1 MKSQIIYSQILPHP
15 GRFPDESVLFYDS
28 VLAKNKDF
36 KNWARTF
43 RFKIALRSGESLK
56 TIDSLKAVL
65 NKISKMDVAK
75 STNLTFIGVG
85 GGSIGDF
92 VGFAASV
99 FLRGR
104 KLVLIPSTWL
114 AAVDSS
120 HGGKNG
126 LNFLKTKNQLGSFYL
141 PEKIYICKN
150 LLLSQPPERLTE
162 SYGEI
167 IKAAVLCDRHL
178 FARIEKLPAD
188 LEIFK
193 LLPKLIAL
201 KYRIVEQDFL
211 EKNGKRRLL
220 NLGHTMGHVF
230 ETAYGWPHGISVLL
244 GLQFA
249 VRWSFH
255 QGRLKAADFF
265 RISMLIDS
273 LDLKQDLKTALRRLK
288 RPKLVELLGKDKKLT
303 AHSRLDFIF
312 VNQIGKCQ
320 RQSVSIAEILNEVN
334 RQNLEY

>member
-28 VLAKNKDF
+28 VLAKNMDF
-36 KNWARTF
+36 KNWARAF

-65 NKISKMDVAK
+65 NKISKMEVAK

-150 LLLSQPPERLTE
+150 LLLGQPPERLTE

-167 IKAAVLCDRHL
+167 IKAAVLCDRQL

-230 ETAYGWPHGISVLL
+230 ESAFGWPHGISVLL

-249 VRWSFH
+249 ARWSFH
-255 QGRLKAADFF
+255 EGRLKPDDFF

-273 LDLKQDLKTALRRLK
+273 LDLKQDLKTALRLLK
-288 RPKLVELLGKDKKLT
+288 RRKLVELLGKDKKLT
-303 AHSRLDFIF
+303 AHNRLDFIF

-320 RQSVSIAEILNEVN
+320 RHSVSIAEILNEVN

>member
-1 MKSQIIYSQILPHP
+1 MKSQIIYSQTLPRP
-15 GRFPDESVLFYDS
+15 TRFPAETVLFYDS
-28 VLAKNKDF
+28 ILAKNREF
-36 KNWARTF
+36 KNWAQGF
-43 RFKIALRSGESLK
+43 RYKVALTAGENLK
-56 TIDSLKAVL
+56 TIDSLKSVL
-65 NKISKMDVAK
+65 NKISKMSVAK
-75 STNLTFIGVG
+75 STQLTFVGVG
-85 GGSIGDF
+85 GGTVGDF

-126 LNFLKTKNQLGSFYL
+126 LNFFKIKNQIGSFYL
-141 PEKIYICKN
+141 PEKIFICEN
-150 LLLSQPPERLTE
+150 LLLSQPTERLTE

-167 IKAAVLCDRHL
+167 VKAAVLSDRSL
-178 FARIEKLPAD
+178 FAQIEKLPTD
-188 LEIFK
+188 RKIFK

-201 KYRIVEQDFL
+201 KYRIVEQDFQ

-230 ETAYGWPHGISVLL
+230 ESAFGWPHGISVLL
-244 GLQFA
+244 GLQFS

-255 QGRLKAADFF
+255 QGLLSAEDFF

-273 LDLKQDLKTALRRLK
+273 LELKQDLQMALRCLK
-288 RPKLVELLGKDKKLT
+288 RPTLIALLRKDKKVT
-303 AHSRLDFIF
+303 AQNRLDFIF
-312 VNQIGKCQ
+312 VNKIGKC
-320 RQSVSIAEILNEVN
+320 RRHSVSIAQILNEVD